1 MDGDVTELATLIGVR
16 VRTARTLQGW
26 TLDQLAER
34 SGVSRRMVVKVEQG
48 QTNPSVTTLLLLSD
62 ALGIGLPTLVAER
75 EGIPSAL
82 TRHGDGAQLWSS
94 PAGGSGVLLAGTP
107 SPDVL
112 ELWHWTLAPHD
123 QHESTA
129 HTAGTK
135 EILHV
140 IGGAVRVTAGFDD
153 VSLEAGDS
161 YAFAG
166 DRPHSYHNRA
176 TSPATFTLAVFEPD
190 VGTTS
195 MLSDHG

>member
-1 MDGDVTELATLIGVR
+1 VAALVG
-16 VRTARTLQGW
+16 ARLRAARNAQGW
-26 TLDQLAER
+26 TLDQMAER
-34 SGVSRRMVVKVEQG
+34 SGVSRRMVVLVEKG

-62 ALGIGLPTLVAER
+62 ALGIGLPALVAER
-75 EGIPSAL
+75 GGIPSAL
-82 TRHGDGAQLWSS
+82 TRRGDGAQLWSS
-94 PAGGSGVLLAGTP
+94 PAGGAAVLLAGTP

-123 QHESTA
+123 EHESTA

-140 IGGAVRVTAGFDD
+140 VSGVVRVTAGQDD
-153 VSLEAGDS
+153 VVLELGDS

-166 DRPHSYHNRA
+166 DQPHSYRNPG
-176 TSPATFTLAVFEPD
+176 TVPATFTLAVSEPD

-195 MLSDHG
+195 R